1 MPELER
7 AIDEAL
13 ENAKEPFD
21 ATHGGPFAIFDF
33 DNTCIMN
40 DIAEA
45 TLAYLCG
52 NTLLRDTSLLGE
64 KQDDN
69 ADYHER
75 VFHTYYALLKEK
87 RIKAAYMLNARMFS
101 GFTPGEAEAVA
112 LAAITEEGSRIGS
125 KMLYGL
131 HIERG
136 LAARRQV
143 LSLMAYLKAKGVR
156 VWIMSASQEPAVRAA
171 MKHFGIEEDLVA
183 VRSVVRNGV
192 FTSELESPMP
202 IIEGK
207 VECMRKFIDPARSP
221 LLVADDSPTGLP
233 LLETADIKVVVDRG
247 NELGKI
253 ARERGWF
260 LL

>member
-1 MPELER
+1 MENDDRIALVRKAIEER
-7 AIDEAL
+7 FDGTN
-13 ENAKEPFD
+13 EN
-21 ATHGGPFAIFDF
+21 PFAIFDF
-33 DNTCIMN
+33 DNTCIVN
-40 DIAEA
+40 DIGEA
-45 TLAYLCG
+45 TFVYLCG
-52 NTLLRDTSLLGE
+52 HELLRDRNLLG
-64 KQDDN
+64 DN
-69 ADYHER
+69 GDGADYHER
-75 VFHTYYALLKEK
+75 VFHTYHALYKEGK
-87 RIKAAYMLNARMFS
+87 IKAAHMLNARMFS

-125 KMLYGL
+125 KMLYHV

-136 LAARRQV
+136 LAARRQT
-143 LSLMAYLKAKGVR
+143 LSLMAYLKAKGVHI
-156 VWIMSASQEPAVRAA
+156 WIMSASQEPAVRAA
-171 MKHFGIEEDLVA
+171 MKHFGIEEDLIA
-183 VRSVVRNGV
+183 VKSIVRDGV

-253 ARERGWF
+253 AREQEWF

>member
-21 ATHGGPFAIFDF
+21 ATHDGPFAIFDF

-87 RIKAAYMLNARMFS
+87 RIKAAYML
-101 GFTPGEAEAVA
+101 
-112 LAAITEEGSRIGS
+112 
-125 KMLYGL
+125 YGL

-171 MKHFGIEEDLVA
+171 MKHFGIEADLVA

-260 LL
+260 LI

>member
-1 MPELER
+1 MSHLEEAIEL
-7 AIDEAL
+7 AL
-13 ENAKEPFD
+13 LHVEK
-21 ATHGGPFAIFDF
+21 PFAIFDF

-52 NTLLRDTSLLGE
+52 NKLLRDTGLLGE
-64 KQDDN
+64 GRETEDS
-69 ADYHER
+69 ADYHES
-75 VFHTYYALLKEK
+75 VFHTYYALLKER
-87 RIKAAYMLNARMFS
+87 RIKPAYMLNARMFS

-143 LSLMAYLKAKGVR
+143 LSLMAYLKAKGVH

-171 MKHFGIEEDLVA
+171 MKHFGIEEDLIA
-183 VRSVVRNGV
+183 VKSVVRDGV
-192 FTSELESPMP
+192 FTSELETPMP